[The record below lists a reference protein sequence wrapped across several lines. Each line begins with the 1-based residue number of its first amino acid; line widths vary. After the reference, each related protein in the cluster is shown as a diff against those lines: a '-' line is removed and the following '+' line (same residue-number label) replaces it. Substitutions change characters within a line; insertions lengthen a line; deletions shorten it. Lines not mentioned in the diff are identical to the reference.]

1 MVENCV
7 RLYFSPFYKVMLKIS
22 SFWRGF
28 IQPTKLDSKY
38 TSEEENSRWPL
49 LPIITTLSRDF
60 DKYLDFK

>member
-38 TSEEENSRWPL
+38 TSEEENSRWAL
-49 LPIITTLSRDF
+49 LPIITTLSREF